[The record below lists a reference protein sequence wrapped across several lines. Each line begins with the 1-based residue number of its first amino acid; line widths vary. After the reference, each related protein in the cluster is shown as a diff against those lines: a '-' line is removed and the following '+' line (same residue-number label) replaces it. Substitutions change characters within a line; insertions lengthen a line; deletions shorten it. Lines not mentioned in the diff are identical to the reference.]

1 MPKSQSFKGVTTVRS
16 PMLQCTAHTSDCI
29 GGPGWSWWGVN
40 KRGLKFEGV
49 RWACVRKRITDGRVS
64 ASPRIDLRCED
75 EEVTVVLVT
84 AQTPWS
90 PLSSRPELG
99 MLVAWRS
106 AQLTWSTSFLIAG
119 GTEAFSSGSCNFRAS
134 KQVLETRKHKQ
145 LSLL

>member
-1 MPKSQSFKGVTTVRS
+1 MDV
-16 PMLQCTAHTSDCI
+16 
-29 GGPGWSWWGVN
+29 
-40 KRGLKFEGV
+40 
-49 RWACVRKRITDGRVS
+49 RVS

-90 PLSSRPELG
+90 PLSSRPEPG

-119 GTEAFSSGSCNFRAS
+119 GTEAFSSGSCNLRAS